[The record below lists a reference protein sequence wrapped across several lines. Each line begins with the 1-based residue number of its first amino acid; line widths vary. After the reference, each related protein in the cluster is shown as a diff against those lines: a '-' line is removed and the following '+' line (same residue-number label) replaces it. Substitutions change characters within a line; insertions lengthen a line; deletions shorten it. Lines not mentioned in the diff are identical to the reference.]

1 MGKDGDHLRVMLEQ
15 NRVLRGGVA
24 FRQGRQWA
32 GKMPPRVDIAFA
44 FEWNEYNG
52 ERSMQL
58 NIKDIR
64 PARSA

>member
-1 MGKDGDHLRVMLEQ
+1 MGKDGDHLRFMLEQ

-24 FRQGRQWA
+24 FRQGNLWA

-44 FEWNEYNG
+44 FEWKRVQRG
-52 ERSMQL
+52 RAMQL
-58 NIKDIR
+58 NVKDIR